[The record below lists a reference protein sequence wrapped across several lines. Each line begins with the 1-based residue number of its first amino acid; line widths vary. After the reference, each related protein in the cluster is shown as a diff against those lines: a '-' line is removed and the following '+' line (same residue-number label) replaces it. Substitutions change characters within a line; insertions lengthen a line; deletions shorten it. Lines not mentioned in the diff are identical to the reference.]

1 MRILLNT
8 AALALLL
15 GLITPGMASA
25 ADTGA
30 ETAKVKPYPLTTCI
44 VSGDKFGGD
53 MGEPIVK
60 VYGDR
65 EIKLC
70 CKGCIKKFEKD
81 QAGYIKKIDEAI
93 AAVPAPADPAAPK
106 AGGHDH
112 GDGAHHH

>member
-1 MRILLNT
+1 MRLLLNT
-8 AALALLL
+8 TALALLL
-15 GLITPGMASA
+15 GPIASGMASA
-25 ADTGA
+25 ADAGA
-30 ETAKVKPYPLTTCI
+30 ETAKVKPYPLTTCV
-44 VSGDKFGGD
+44 VSGDTFGGD

-81 QAGYIKKIDEAI
+81 QAGYIQKIDEA
-93 AAVPAPADPAAPK
+93 AAKASTPAGPAAPK

-112 GDGAHHH
+112 GAHHHH